1 MVFCLKKIIGIILMV
16 SLLALTL
23 VGCAGDDSA
32 EEGHIVF
39 ADAGWDS
46 IKLHNAV
53 AGLIA
58 EQLYGYT
65 WEEVPGSS
73 PVTHEGVLSQEIDV
87 HMEEWTMNIP
97 TYDQD
102 LADGKMHQ
110 LSVNFSDNRQGFYV
124 PRYVIEGDSE
134 RGIEAMAP
142 DLKTVEDLKNYP
154 DVFVDEEDSSMG
166 RVYGAIPG
174 WDADDLMF
182 AKYEYYGLDENFIY
196 FRPGS
201 DPALSAA
208 LSNAYERGE
217 AVVGYY
223 WEPTWLMGKYDF
235 VFLEEPEA
243 DLDTYKDGASEIPA
257 TDTTVIMS
265 NEYYE
270 DEANKDL
277 IEFLSNYQTSSALI
291 SEALAHIQDTGD
303 DYAQTAEWFLK
314 ENTNLLDEWLS
325 EEEAQVIK
333 DYLN

>member
-1 MVFCLKKIIGIILMV
+1 MKRIIGIILVV

-32 EEGHIVF
+32 DGGHIVF

-46 IKLHNAV
+46 IKLHNAL

-58 EQLYGYT
+58 GELYGYT

-73 PVTHEGVLSQEIDV
+73 PVTHEGVLSGEIDV

-97 TYDQD
+97 TYEEDVAQ
-102 LADGKMHQ
+102 GKMQQ
-110 LSVNFSDNRQGFYV
+110 LSVNFDDNRQGFYV

-134 RGIEAMAP
+134 KGIEAMAP

-154 DVFVDEEDSSMG
+154 DVFPDEENANKG

-182 AKYEYYGLDENFIY
+182 AKYEYYGLDEDFIY

-243 DLDTYKDGASEIPA
+243 DPDTFKDGASAIPA
-257 TDTTVIMS
+257 TDTTVVMS
-265 NEYYE
+265 NKFYE
-270 DEANKDL
+270 VEDNKDL
-277 IEFLSNYQTSSALI
+277 IEFLSNYKTSSALI

-303 DYAQTAEWFLK
+303 DYKETAEWFLK
-314 ENTNLLDEWLS
+314 ENDDLLDEWLN
-325 EEEAQVIK
+325 EEDAQTIR

>member
-1 MVFCLKKIIGIILMV
+1 MKKFL
-16 SLLALTL
+16 SLVVTALLL
-23 VGCAGDDSA
+23 VGSLAGCSGNDSA
-32 EEGHIVF
+32 SGGHIIF

-46 IKLHNAV
+46 IKFHNAV

-58 EQLYGYT
+58 EEVYGYT

-73 PVTHEGVLSQEIDV
+73 PVTHEGVLNGEIDV

-102 LADGKMHQ
+102 IEAGKLQQ
-110 LSVNFSDNRQGFYV
+110 LGVNFADNRQGFYV

-134 RGIEAMAP
+134 RNIEPMAP
-142 DLKTVEDLKNYP
+142 DLKTVEDLKKYS
-154 DVFVDEEDSSMG
+154 DVFPDQDEKGKG

-182 AKYEYYGLDENFIY
+182 AKYEYYNLDENYVY

-208 LSNAYERGE
+208 LTDAYERGE
-217 AVVGYY
+217 AIVGYY

-243 DLDTYKDGASEIPA
+243 NIDTFQEGASEIPP
-257 TDTTVIMS
+257 TDTTVVMS
-265 NEYYE
+265 NSFYE
-270 DEANKDL
+270 DEANSDL
-277 IEFLSNYQTSSALI
+277 IAFLSKYQTSSALI

-303 DYAQTAEWFLK
+303 SYEKTAKWFLQEKDELLDDWLTEEDAQTMRDA
-314 ENTNLLDEWLS
+314 
-325 EEEAQVIK
+325 
-333 DYLN
+333 LN